1 MSVERLRRI
10 CDGISYHEG
19 AAELMAALR
28 GAGFKLGIVSTGLTL
43 LADRVRTELGLH
55 YAVANDLDVRE
66 GLVTGD
72 VRVVIAHGE
81 KDRAL
86 RDFCAAFDLDP
97 RRVAAVGDTEGDLSM
112 FRAAGWS
119 IAFNPADLE
128 VERGACVVASGTDLR
143 TLIPLLLPSASDRQG

>member
-1 MSVERLRRI
+1 MPVERLRGI
-10 CDGISYHEG
+10 CDRIAYHEG
-19 AAELMAALR
+19 AAELIASLR

-43 LADRVRTELGLH
+43 LADRVRSELGLH
-55 YAVANDLDVRE
+55 YAVANELDVRE
-66 GLVTGD
+66 GLLTGG

-112 FRAAGWS
+112 FRVAGWS
-119 IAFNPADLE
+119 IAFNPADPE
-128 VERGACVVASGTDLR
+128 VERGACVVAPGTDLR
-143 TLIPLLLPSASDRQG
+143 ALIPLLLSSAPDSQA